1 MKKNILAPS
10 PQKYSWGWV
19 PAHCIPF
26 VVLREKK
33 TKTLESNPFNI
44 QRLWGLTLPQLFKK
58 TGETKRGVFSDLGNF
73 MSSTKFTL
81 RSELFLVLKFYFKE
95 SLLSKKKS
103 HRNPLTKIT
112 NYTTFPNP
120 RVQRRNEAL
129 QFPSW
134 WGHSHHLDY
143 HPKSWDPPTSNGQVI
158 GGQTGR
164 KVMEGPTSWKIL
176 IPEMGCWDPTS
187 SHVFCCFLFWRC
199 FLECFG
205 IEEIVVHFF
214 GEEVSQ
220 LQHVVNFFWLKNE
233 NSHVFQKAMDG
244 NCLLNKWRRCF
255 VQRRNFWTKRPKVR
269 LATFWPQ
276 IKTRI
281 HKPSTS
287 RKIWR

>member
-129 QFPSW
+129 QFPHIVKNLDSW
-134 WGHSHHLDY
+134 NGMLGSH
-143 HPKSWDPPTSNGQVI
+143 I
-158 GGQTGR
+158 
-164 KVMEGPTSWKIL
+164 
-176 IPEMGCWDPTS
+176 IP
-187 SHVFCCFLFWRC
+187 CFLLFFVLKMLLRVFWHRRNSC
-199 FLECFG
+199 P
-205 IEEIVVHFF
+205 
-214 GEEVSQ
+214 
-220 LQHVVNFFWLKNE
+220 FFWGGGF
-233 NSHVFQKAMDG
+233 SASTCCQF
-244 NCLLNKWRRCF
+244 F
-255 VQRRNFWTKRPKVR
+255 
-269 LATFWPQ
+269 LA
-276 IKTRI
+276 
-281 HKPSTS
+281 
-287 RKIWR
+287 